1 MADDQDKSIADLRV
15 ANENLTTGLS
25 ALEPRLEKQRS
36 FQLNFQ
42 INNIKLNHQ
51 QSIQFL
57 RRII

>member
-15 ANENLTTGLS
+15 ANENLTTRLS
-25 ALEPRLEKQRS
+25 ALESRLEKQRS